1 MNNNTK
7 EGSLRLRGLLGIML
21 ASSLTIMVGSAVTP
35 ALPQLSQ
42 VYHIPLKLSNLL
54 VTMPALGV
62 FIAAFFAGKIIDKK
76 GPYFVCKWGLLFYGV
91 LGIAGFLMPKAP
103 LLLLDRLLLGFAT
116 ACVMTSSTGLLSAF
130 YSGKKRLRII
140 AIQGMAIELGGII
153 FLSIGGFLAELAWQ
167 GPFFIY
173 AIALVAWLMVVVF
186 VPGTIPVLNE
196 EDAEEEHSGKK
207 HVWPVIAITFFAML
221 VFFSGIVNLPIRLQ
235 GSLHLSQSF
244 TGNFLAFISFIAV
257 ITAGIMPKIVKA
269 ITAKYTL
276 MLAFVSFAVA
286 FFLYHTQ
293 DTMPLLIL
301 AAIFMG
307 IGFGCTIPLLNNLT
321 VDRSPM
327 SVRGRNLGFY
337 SMATFAGQFST
348 SFLASSID
356 ISIIFG
362 VVACIAI
369 AVAALILLFFRN

>member
-1 MNNNTK
+1 MSY
-7 EGSLRLRGLLGIML
+7 GGLRLRALLGIML

-35 ALPQLSQ
+35 ALPELSH
-42 VYHIPLKLSNLL
+42 VYGIPLKFSNLL

-62 FIAAFFAGKIIDKK
+62 FIAAFFAGKLIDKK
-76 GPYFVCKWGLLFYGV
+76 GSYFVCKWGLLFYGI
-91 LGIAGFLMPKAP
+91 LGISGFLMPNAP
-103 LLLLDRLLLGFAT
+103 LLLIDRLLLGFAT

-173 AIALVAWLMVVVF
+173 AIALVAWLMVVGF
-186 VPGTIPVLNE
+186 VPSSVPAAKEESGIDEKNE
-196 EDAEEEHSGKK
+196 IKS
-207 HVWPVIAITFFAML
+207 VIPVIAITFLAML

-235 GSLHLSQSF
+235 GTLHLSQSF
-244 TGNFLAFISFIAV
+244 TGNFLAFVSLVAV

-269 ITAKYTL
+269 ITPKYTL
-276 MLAFVSFAVA
+276 MLAFISFAVA

-293 DTMPLLIL
+293 ESMPMLML
-301 AAIFMG
+301 AAVFMG
-307 IGFGCTIPLLNNLT
+307 MGFGCTIPLLNNLT
-321 VDRSPM
+321 VDRSPLK
-327 SVRGRNLGFY
+327 VRGRNLGFY

-362 VVACIAI
+362 VVACIATVV
-369 AVAALILLFFRN
+369 AVAILLFFRN